1 MAAKLAT
8 VEERIS
14 AVRESGA
21 IGDESI
27 IPRSVSGNP
36 QVGGIQFDC
45 GYLSPYFVTDPERM
59 EVVFENVYI
68 LIHEEKISAQ
78 EDLLPLLAQITKSGS
93 PLLIIAED
101 IESGALATLVVNKL
115 RGPLRVAAVRAPGS
129 EDQRNRVLQDIAF
142 LTGGKAITGSR
153 DIPLR
158 NIKLSDLG
166 QAGKI
171 IVDKN
176 RTVIEGRAK
185 YGQLPF
191 EPGAGAYS
199 HAHSSPDRSSFSL

>member
-14 AVRESGA
+14 AVRDSSA

-36 QVGGIQFDC
+36 QVDGIQFDC

-68 LIHEEKISAQ
+68 LIHETKIRAK

-101 IESGALATLVVNKL
+101 LGSGALSTLVVNKL
-115 RGPLRVAAVRAPGS
+115 RGPLRVAAVRAPSG
-129 EDQRNRVLQDIAF
+129 DQRHSMLQDIAF
-142 LTGGKAITGSR
+142 LTGGKAMTDSR

-158 NIKLSDLG
+158 DIKLSDLG

-171 IVDKN
+171 TVDKN

-185 YGQLPF
+185 YGQFSF
-191 EPGAGAYS
+191 EPGTS
-199 HAHSSPDRSSFSL
+199 AHSNAHTSPARSSFSL